1 MRKGRGKKESVV
13 ENTIIGNE
21 KGIECKYNVTEKQ
34 RRRNRNN
41 LDTDTSPGQVARWF
55 STKY

>member
-41 LDTDTSPGQVARWF
+41 LDTDTSLGQAAR
-55 STKY
+55 